1 MDHLL
6 TIVALCAGFSSLDLA
21 LTGLGVQGVYYAIH
35 ALHNACIVYCSF
47 HEVVQTITD
56 FNSIHTTPPNM
67 RVLELCFALHFYH
80 IALYFRKL
88 RFDDWLHHGLMIG
101 VALPIGGLVPSG
113 TLLGYSLFFLTGLP
127 GGIDYAGLFLVRN
140 GWMTKQTQK
149 YINMNLATWIRAPG
163 CVSVATYIVAT
174 TSVHA
179 PPWQYALGAYL
190 VAALN
195 FWNGQY
201 FLQQVVYDAGAQG
214 VTAPTDQTPRIG
226 SIATLARR

>member
-1 MDHLL
+1 MDGALR
-6 TIVALCAGFSSLDLA
+6 IVAICAGFATLDASLSR
-21 LTGLGVQGVYYAIH
+21 LGVQGVYYAIH
-35 ALHNACIVYCSF
+35 AFHNACIVACSF
-47 HEVVQTITD
+47 HEVVQTLTD
-56 FNSIHTTPPNM
+56 FDSIHTAPPNF

-80 IALYFRKL
+80 IVFYYQKF

-101 VALPIGGLVPSG
+101 IALPIGGLVPSG

-140 GWMTKQTQK
+140 GWMTKRTQK
-149 YINMNLATWIRAPG
+149 YINMNLATWIRSPG
-163 CVSVATYIVAT
+163 CVSVATLILAT

-179 PPWQYALGAYL
+179 APWYYALGAYV

-201 FLQQVVYDAGAQG
+201 FLQQVLYDAGVQG
-214 VTAPTDQTPRIG
+214 VAESSDRI
-226 SIATLARR
+226 RQ